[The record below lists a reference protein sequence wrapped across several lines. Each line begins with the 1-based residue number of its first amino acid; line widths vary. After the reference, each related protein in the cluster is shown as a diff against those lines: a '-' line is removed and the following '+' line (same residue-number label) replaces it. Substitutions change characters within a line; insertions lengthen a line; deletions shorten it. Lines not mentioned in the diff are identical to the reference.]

1 MNDSWLC
8 VHCLFILFIAM
19 HNVHYVDYEL
29 WLINVSV
36 WCKLFHRLR
45 VWSLDYHHYDLRGV
59 GELLI
64 YSSVWSR
71 CFGPKP

>member
-1 MNDSWLC
+1 MIHDY
-8 VHCLFILFIAM
+8 VHYLFILFTTT

-29 WLINVSV
+29 WFINMTV
-36 WCKLFHRLR
+36 WRKLLHRLK
-45 VWSLDYHHYDLRGV
+45 VWSLDYHHYDLRGA

-71 CFGPKP
+71 FFGPKP